1 MSTLIAES
9 ALFRWL
15 MLAVVFGLVAA
26 LAAFASNTLLRRM
39 ATREQLREIARSSG
53 GGSSLGSPGHH
64 LRAQENEGAWARMAH
79 AIEAAG
85 LNLADTDSERLTQR
99 LRAAGFTSPSAPR
112 IYTLI
117 RLVMIFLVPLG
128 YVLLA
133 YSSGEPPSF
142 LKLYL
147 VGSSLA
153 ALGLFL
159 PTIFVQA
166 RADRR
171 KEEIV
176 NGFPDCLDLLLV
188 CVESGLGL
196 EAAMDRVGKEM
207 VLSHPLVAELLSVTT
222 LQLRA
227 GASRE
232 EAFRKLADTAAV
244 DEIRSFTT
252 LLIQSDKLG
261 TSISTTLRIYAA
273 EMREKRRMRA
283 EEKAHR
289 LPVLI
294 SIPLV
299 ACMLPTMIGTLM
311 LPAAVMVVRE
321 VFPIMLGR

>member
-1 MSTLIAES
+1 MTTLLADNPM
-9 ALFRWL
+9 LRWL
-15 MLAVVFGLVAA
+15 LLLVVFGLFAL
-26 LAAFASNTLLRRM
+26 LAAYVSAALLRRS
-39 ATREQLREIARSSG
+39 ATRSQLQQIGAQTPGTGASSG
-53 GGSSLGSPGHH
+53 QH
-64 LRAQENEGAWARMAH
+64 LRSREVEGAWAKMAK
-79 AIEAAG
+79 AVEEAG
-85 LNLADTDSERLTQR
+85 LNLADTNSERLTEK
-99 LRAAGFTSPSAPR
+99 LRSAGFTSPSAPR
-112 IYTLI
+112 IFTLV
-117 RLVMIFLVPLG
+117 RLVMIFVIPVG

-147 VGSSLA
+147 VGSGLA
-153 ALGLFL
+153 ALGLLL
-159 PTIFVQA
+159 PSIYVQA

-171 KEEIV
+171 KEAIV

-196 EAAMDRVGKEM
+196 EAAMDRVGREM
-207 VLSHPLVAELLSVTT
+207 VISQPLVAELLSITT

-227 GASRE
+227 GATRE
-232 EAFRKLADTAAV
+232 EAFRKLADSAQV

-311 LPAAVMVVRE
+311 LPAIVMVVRE
-321 VFPIMLGR
+321 IFPLMLGR